1 MKMTLSHE
9 QVRRLRLR
17 GQLLDRQAG
26 QAASAAQVAQDIC
39 GLQAQELPAAILS
52 ARPRSRGLLA
62 QDVERARLHDRSVV
76 RTWCQ
81 RGTLHLLASADLGW
95 LLALFGP
102 VFVAK
107 GQRRRAQLGLDDET
121 YTRALRH
128 VRDILA
134 EQGPLTRA
142 ALFAQLADHG
152 IQLEGQ
158 ARPHLL
164 GRAALEGQL
173 CFGPDE
179 GAEPTYVLLSDW
191 LKLEP
196 SSISEA
202 SAYTELTL
210 RYLRAY
216 GPATTQ
222 DQAAWSGL
230 PMGPTRAAWQ
240 QLANQL
246 IEVAIDGTPAWMLKA
261 RADWLDEQPAPGPS
275 VQLLPRFDTYLLG
288 YQDRDLV
295 VPPQHA
301 KGINAGGGMVHAALL
316 VDGAVAGTWKSER
329 KRDRLEIAV
338 ESFGQLSPAALERF
352 EAEVQDVGRF
362 LGVQAG
368 LKV

>member
-1 MKMTLSHE
+1 VKMILSHE
-9 QVRRLRLR
+9 QVRRLRMR
-17 GQLLDRQAG
+17 AQQLDQQADR
-26 QAASAAQVAQDIC
+26 AANAAQIVQNLC
-39 GLQAQELPAAILS
+39 GLQAQELPAASLS

-62 QDVERARLHDRSVV
+62 QDVERARLHERSVV

-81 RGTLHLLASADLGW
+81 RSTLHLLASDDLGW

-121 YTRALRH
+121 YTRALRQ

-142 ALFAQLADHG
+142 ALFAQLAAHD

-164 GRAALEGQL
+164 GRAALEGQI
-173 CFGPDE
+173 CFGPDK

-202 SAYTELTL
+202 SAYAELTL

-216 GPATTQ
+216 GPATPQ

-240 QLANQL
+240 QLADQL
-246 IEVAIDGTPAWMLKA
+246 IEVQIDNVPAWMLKG
-261 RADWLDEQPAPGPS
+261 RAGWLDEEPAPGPS
-275 VQLLPRFDTYLLG
+275 VRLLPRFDTYLLG
-288 YQDRDLV
+288 YQHRDLV
-295 VPPQHA
+295 VPPQQA
-301 KGINAGGGMVHAALL
+301 KRINAGGGMVHAALL

-338 ESFGQLSPAALERF
+338 ESFGQLSPAVLEGI
-352 EAEVQDVGRF
+352 EAEVNDIARF

-368 LKV
+368 LRV